1 MPEQK
6 DATEEIFGTGRG
18 RTLVD
23 TAKKKTN
30 RAIQK
35 VRLRNY
41 IPPYEIKNT
50 YVEATFAALGWKRK
64 TVERLW
70 VAFCRIRQAPN
81 NKTFDGEITKDAFIQ
96 YFRAD
101 FQQSHSYIDRCFQYF
116 DTTGSG
122 TIDFLEFAIAVWN
135 ICSMEVDALS
145 NFAFDLYDVDI
156 PHGELSF
163 PDIERMMIEL
173 FGEDG
178 IKYGTGKAA
187 MDGITLYAEERGGRL
202 KPADFT
208 IYAYRHQMILFPIF
222 TIQKAIQRRVMGN
235 RFWKRVERKRP
246 KSKTDGLD
254 PKEVQ
259 VLLRTHRTNAPAVLL
274 GRAGVE
280 FGVGGGGG
288 LVEPPSKWAI
298 IRQSLRGGRRGTRTR
313 SSTSVVAAVDAFVLS
328 GKRATRIAADK
339 INGIG
344 GVRLDPAG

>member
-30 RAIQK
+30 RAIQQ

-145 NFAFDLYDVDI
+145 NFAFDVFDVDL

-178 IKYGTGKAA
+178 IKCCGTGKVA
-187 MDGITLYAEERGGRL
+187 MDDITLYAEERGGRL
-202 KPADFT
+202 KPANFT
-208 IYAYRHQMILFPIF
+208 IYTYRHQMILFPIF
-222 TIQKAIQRRVMGN
+222 TIQKTLQRRVMGN

-246 KSKTDGLD
+246 KTQTDGLD

-259 VLLRTHRTNAPAVLL
+259 VLLRTHRTHAPAVLL
-274 GRAGVE
+274 GHADIE
-280 FGVGGGGG
+280 FGRGG
-288 LVEPPSKWAI
+288 LVEPPSKWAT
-298 IRQSLRGGRRGTRTR
+298 IRQSIRGGRRSTIAR
-313 SSTSVVAAVDAFVLS
+313 STSPVVAAVDAFVSS
-328 GKRATRIAADK
+328 GKRATKIAANK

-344 GVRLDPAG
+344 GVRLDPAA

>member
-30 RAIQK
+30 RAIQQ

-50 YVEATFAALGWKRK
+50 HIEATFAALGWKRK

-81 NKTFDGEITKDAFIQ
+81 NKTFDGEITKDAFFQ

-145 NFAFDLYDVDI
+145 NFAFDVFDVDL

-178 IKYGTGKAA
+178 IKCCGTGKVA
-187 MDGITLYAEERGGRL
+187 MDDITLYAEERGGRL
-202 KPADFT
+202 KPANFT
-208 IYAYRHQMILFPIF
+208 IYTYRHQMILFPIF
-222 TIQKAIQRRVMGN
+222 TIQKTLQRRVMGN

-246 KSKTDGLD
+246 KTQTDGLD

-259 VLLRTHRTNAPAVLL
+259 VLLRTHRTHAPAVLL
-274 GRAGVE
+274 GHADIE
-280 FGVGGGGG
+280 FGRGG
-288 LVEPPSKWAI
+288 LVEPPSKWAT
-298 IRQSLRGGRRGTRTR
+298 IRQSIRGGRRSTIAR
-313 SSTSVVAAVDAFVLS
+313 SSTYAVVAAVDAFVSS
-328 GKRATRIAADK
+328 GKRATKIAANK

>member
-23 TAKKKTN
+23 TAKRKTYH
-30 RAIQK
+30 AIQQ

-50 YVEATFAALGWKRK
+50 HVEATFAALGWKRK

-70 VAFCRIRQAPN
+70 VAFCRI
-81 NKTFDGEITKDAFIQ
+81 NKSLDEEITRDEFIQ
-96 YFRAD
+96 YFAAD
-101 FQQSHSYIDRCFQYF
+101 FQQSHSYIDKCFQYF

-122 TIDFLEFAIAVWN
+122 TIDFLEFAIAIWN

-145 NFAFDLYDVDI
+145 NFAFDLFDVDL

-178 IKYGTGKAA
+178 IKSGTGKVA
-187 MDGITLYAEERGGRL
+187 MDDITLYAEERGGRL
-202 KPADFT
+202 KSADFT
-208 IYAYRHQMILFPIF
+208 IYTHRHQMILFPIF
-222 TIQKAIQRRVMGN
+222 TIQNAIQRRVMGN
-235 RFWKRVERKRP
+235 RFWKRVEKKRP
-246 KSKTDGLD
+246 KSQTDGLD

-259 VLLRTHRTNAPAVLL
+259 TLLRAHRTRAPAVLL
-274 GRAGVE
+274 GRADVE
-280 FGVGGGGG
+280 GGGSG
-288 LVEPPSKWAI
+288 LTREAPSNWTI
-298 IRQSLRGGRRGTRTR
+298 IRQSIRGGRRSIRTRT
-313 SSTSVVAAVDAFVLS
+313 SAAPVIAAVDAFVS
-328 GKRATRIAADK
+328 SSKRATRIAADK

-344 GVRLDPAG
+344 GFRVDPAV

>member
-23 TAKKKTN
+23 TAKRKTN
-30 RAIQK
+30 HAIQQ

-50 YVEATFAALGWKRK
+50 HVEATFAALGWKRK
-64 TVERLW
+64 TAERLW
-70 VAFCRIRQAPN
+70 VAFCRI
-81 NKTFDGEITKDAFIQ
+81 NKSLDEEITRDEFIQ
-96 YFRAD
+96 YFAAD
-101 FQQSHSYIDRCFQYF
+101 FQQSHSYIDKCFQYF

-145 NFAFDLYDVDI
+145 NFAFDLFDVDL

-178 IKYGTGKAA
+178 IKSGTGKVA
-187 MDGITLYAEERGGRL
+187 MDDITLYAEERGGRL
-202 KPADFT
+202 KSADFT
-208 IYAYRHQMILFPIF
+208 IYTHRHQMILFPIF
-222 TIQKAIQRRVMGN
+222 TIQNAIQRRVMGN
-235 RFWKRVERKRP
+235 RFWKRVEKKRP
-246 KSKTDGLD
+246 KSQTDGLD

-259 VLLRTHRTNAPAVLL
+259 TLLRAHRTRAPAVLL
-274 GRAGVE
+274 GRADVE
-280 FGVGGGGG
+280 GGGSG
-288 LVEPPSKWAI
+288 LTREAPSNWTI
-298 IRQSLRGGRRGTRTR
+298 IRQSIRGGRRSIRTRT
-313 SSTSVVAAVDAFVLS
+313 SAAPVIAAVDAFVS
-328 GKRATRIAADK
+328 SSKRATRIAADK

-344 GVRLDPAG
+344 GFRVDPAV

>member
-23 TAKKKTN
+23 TAKRKTN
-30 RAIQK
+30 HAIQQ

-50 YVEATFAALGWKRK
+50 HVEATFAALGWKRK

-70 VAFCRIRQAPN
+70 VAFCRI
-81 NKTFDGEITKDAFIQ
+81 NKSLDEEITRDEFIQ
-96 YFRAD
+96 YFAAD
-101 FQQSHSYIDRCFQYF
+101 FQQSHSYIDKCFQYF

-135 ICSMEVDALS
+135 ICSIKVDALS
-145 NFAFDLYDVDI
+145 NFAFDLFDVDL

-178 IKYGTGKAA
+178 MKSGTGKVA
-187 MDGITLYAEERGGRL
+187 MDDITLYAEERGGRL

-208 IYAYRHQMILFPIF
+208 IYTHGHQMILFPIF

-235 RFWKRVERKRP
+235 RFWKRAEKKRP

-259 VLLRTHRTNAPAVLL
+259 TLLRTHRTRAPAVLL
-274 GRAGVE
+274 GRADVE
-280 FGVGGGGG
+280 GSGSG
-288 LVEPPSKWAI
+288 LTREAPSNWTV
-298 IRQSLRGGRRGTRTR
+298 IRQSIRGGRRSIRTR
-313 SSTSVVAAVDAFVLS
+313 SSTSPVIAAVDAFVS
-328 GKRATRIAADK
+328 SSKRATKIAADK

-344 GVRLDPAG
+344 GFRVDPAA

>member
-6 DATEEIFGTGRG
+6 DATEEIFGTGKG

-23 TAKKKTN
+23 TAKRKTN
-30 RAIQK
+30 HAIQQ

-50 YVEATFAALGWKRK
+50 HVEATFAALGWKRK
-64 TVERLW
+64 TAERLW
-70 VAFCRIRQAPN
+70 VAFCRI
-81 NKTFDGEITKDAFIQ
+81 NKSLDEEITRDEFIQ

-101 FQQSHSYIDRCFQYF
+101 FQQSHSYIDKCFQYF

-145 NFAFDLYDVDI
+145 NFAFDLFDVDL

-178 IKYGTGKAA
+178 IKSGTGKVA
-187 MDGITLYAEERGGRL
+187 MDDITLYAEERGGRL
-202 KPADFT
+202 KSADFT
-208 IYAYRHQMILFPIF
+208 IYTHRHQMILFPIF

-235 RFWKRVERKRP
+235 HFWKRVEKKRP
-246 KSKTDGLD
+246 KSQTDGLD
-254 PKEVQ
+254 PKQVQ
-259 VLLRTHRTNAPAVLL
+259 TLLRTHRTRAPAVLL
-274 GRAGVE
+274 GRADAE
-280 FGVGGGGG
+280 GGGRG
-288 LVEPPSKWAI
+288 LTREAPSNWTI
-298 IRQSLRGGRRGTRTR
+298 IRQSIRGGRRSIRTRT
-313 SSTSVVAAVDAFVLS
+313 SAAPVIAAVDAFVS
-328 GKRATRIAADK
+328 SSKRATRIAADK

-344 GVRLDPAG
+344 GFRVDPAV